1 MWHEGQVTPTLA
13 TSVDCSL
20 APLLLIIT
28 GKLLKAG
35 NIVFFFRLKL
45 RKTVKVKSYLQK
57 TADKSYLNVTH

>member
-1 MWHEGQVTPTLA
+1 MTPTLA

-45 RKTVKVKSYLQK
+45 RKSEKLLVEDSR
-57 TADKSYLNVTH
+57 